1 MPDQDNQVTIGGRV
15 FTFSPIT
22 LGLMRRYRLLDDFKL
37 ASAIRAEV
45 PTAEEIEAMLRILHA
60 SATIAEPDLTFNQ
73 FCAEGVDS
81 LPFLDGIL
89 AIAKAI
95 PTVLNMTG
103 FVKRPED
110 AAPGEAAGSQ
120 S

>member
-1 MPDQDNQVTIGGRV
+1 MPGQGEQVTIGGRV

-37 ASAIRAEV
+37 ASKITAGV

-60 SATIAEPDLTFNQ
+60 SATVAEPDLTFEQ
-73 FCAEGVDS
+73 FCTLGFDT
-81 LPFLDGIL
+81 LPFLDGIT

-95 PTVLNMTG
+95 PPVLNMTG
-103 FVKRPED
+103 FVAKAGD
-110 AAPGEAAGSQ
+110 AAPGEAEGSQ